1 MIPTLI
7 GMIHLGPLPGA
18 PRYSGEFK
26 SVVAGA
32 LSDADTLA
40 AAGFDAVLVENFG
53 DVPFFPDDVPKVT
66 IAAMT
71 SAVAA
76 IAQRVDLPVGVNVLR
91 NDGLGA
97 VAIAAATGAA
107 FVRVNV
113 LSGMMYTDQGPI
125 TGNAAEIARAR
136 DHLAPGL
143 EIFADVFVKHASP
156 PPGLTL
162 EQAAEDLAERELA
175 DAVIVSGA
183 STGRPV
189 DLESLELVRD
199 SVGDTPVL
207 VGSGASAT
215 NVAALLTIADGV
227 IAGTS
232 LKHGGSTA
240 SSVDPVEAERF
251 VAAARSSGD

>member
-97 VAIAAATGAA
+97 VAIAAA

-136 DHLAPGL
+136 DHLALGL

-251 VAAARSSGD
+251 VAAARSSGN